1 MFFGHHHYKHRYP
14 VPAPL
19 SRLLPYNPLSYILL
33 LYILLPYI
41 LLPYIL
47 LPYNACHC
55 SDFLGHHKNDLPVGL
70 AHTDTAEPAEIV
82 N

>member
-1 MFFGHHHYKHRYP
+1 MVNERFNNLLRYINCNI
-14 VPAPL
+14 V
-19 SRLLPYNPLSYILL
+19 L
-33 LYILLPYI
+33 LYNLLPYI